1 MRAADSIDAC
11 ISGPLAMGAAWV
23 MNGSAASAGGTVPGS
38 LPERL
43 NDCWV
48 EPPGASVDWRGAG
61 VSDVRGPCSAPEEDR
76 GAGDCDERGTAAPL
90 VPEGEVEG
98 GGEADEALA
107 GGGVNENITVVRGSG
122 TSPPRGIC
130 PTTSGA
136 WRGSGVTL
144 TITELQSSS
153 RLAGLAPSEGLGDT
167 EPSGAMGAHSKG
179 FSSRGEGLA
188 IVGSIT
194 FVGSWARS
202 STARWLCGF
211 ELQGLLEEPARA
223 LDVAREP
230 EPNARV
236 DQLCG
241 SFLAQRSPP
250 DALQHALEE
259 AQGAVQHVDALGH
272 HESRHPG
279 RRPGG
284 PSRAPVSPLL
294 IASGPNSEPVGG
306 LLELGNQLDQLSHE
320 RLELGLLRLD
330 APPRCAPRACR
341 SACSSRIFLSSSSV
355 RPPARRHL
363 NRLLLAGLAVAGRHR
378 HDALGVDLEGDV
390 DLHLAAL
397 GLRAAR

>member
-202 STARWLCGF
+202 STARWLCGSSF
-211 ELQGLLEEPARA
+211 RA
-223 LDVAREP
+223 
-230 EPNARV
+230 
-236 DQLCG
+236 C
-241 SFLAQRSPP
+241 SK
-250 DALQHALEE
+250 
-259 AQGAVQHVDALGH
+259 
-272 HESRHPG
+272 SR
-279 RRPGG
+279 
-284 PSRAPVSPLL
+284 RAPSTSPESLSQMPASTNCAARSLLKGHRPMRCSTPLKRLKVRFNMSMLSVTRVASPRSTTWRAVSSARLALL
-294 IASGPNSEPVGG
+294 IASGPKSEP
-306 LLELGNQLDQLSHE
+306 
-320 RLELGLLRLD
+320 
-330 APPRCAPRACR
+330 
-341 SACSSRIFLSSSSV
+341 SV
-355 RPPARRHL
+355 ASWS
-363 NRLLLAGLAVAGRHR
+363 
-378 HDALGVDLEGDV
+378 
-390 DLHLAAL
+390 
-397 GLRAAR
+397 